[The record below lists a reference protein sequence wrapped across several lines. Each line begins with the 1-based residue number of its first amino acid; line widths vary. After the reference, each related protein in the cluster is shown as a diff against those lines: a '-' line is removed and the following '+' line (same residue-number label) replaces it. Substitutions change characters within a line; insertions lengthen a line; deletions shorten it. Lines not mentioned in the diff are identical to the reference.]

1 MNELEVYQAMLGT
14 IENAQSTGE
23 MMVTLMTGYLLIAFF
38 IGGRLSTFQVLF
50 VNAAYLMLYSSA
62 ASTLVYT
69 MGRVTHFGRLLDDI
83 GSSIPSG
90 TGTASIQNVYSTPIF
105 LWLVPLLVVS
115 GSFYFMWTI
124 RQPKPE

>member
-14 IENAQSTGE
+14 IENAQNTGE

-38 IGGRLSTFQVLF
+38 IGGKLSRFQVLF
-50 VNAAYLMLYSSA
+50 VNALYLMLYSAA
-62 ASTLVYT
+62 ASTLIDTIAKVSHFAQNLED
-69 MGRVTHFGRLLDDI
+69 MG
-83 GSSIPSG
+83 SNIPSD
-90 TGTASIQNVYSTPIF
+90 SSNIQYVYYSQIY

-124 RQPKPE
+124 RHPKPE